1 MDIGGSVL
9 RVSHFAYSSFLGNSH
24 CSWYIDYNAK
34 KIVMLDVICWIRDVV
49 YDFLLHLMLLGG
61 IWDLLHNSY
70 VKGGLAVGALLG
82 PGRGLLLF
90 KLLVRIYDSYQL
102 MHNKFSN

>member
-1 MDIGGSVL
+1 M
-9 RVSHFAYSSFLGNSH
+9 
-24 CSWYIDYNAK
+24 
-34 KIVMLDVICWIRDVV
+34 MLDVICWIRDVV